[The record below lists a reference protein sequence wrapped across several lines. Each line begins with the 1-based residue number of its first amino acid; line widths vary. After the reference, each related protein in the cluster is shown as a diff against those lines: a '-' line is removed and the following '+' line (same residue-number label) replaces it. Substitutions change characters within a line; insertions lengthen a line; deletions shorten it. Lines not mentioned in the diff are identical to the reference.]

1 MNEDFIQKLMIAK
14 KVMDKHNEIPRG
26 GATSMDMGQTISNNG
41 INSPEPYFQE
51 PIPSNYNIPSEYL
64 QEQKV
69 LSKKPVEITEDR
81 IKNSKLPD
89 AIKELMIKHPIKQ
102 PEQYNPTLSDD
113 VIEKAARLMN
123 NGNTI
128 TQTSNK
134 QTSKP
139 TNQNNSDIRK
149 IVREELENILSENG
163 LLSESESKSNEVFQF
178 RVGKHIF
185 EGRVTKIKQVK

>member
-26 GATSMDMGQTISNNG
+26 GVTSMDMGQQISDNR

-64 QEQKV
+64 QEQKI
-69 LSKKPVEITEDR
+69 LPKKTVEITEDR

-123 NGNTI
+123 NGNSI
-128 TQTSNK
+128 PQTSNK

-139 TNQNNSDIRK
+139 ANQNNSDIRK

>member
-1 MNEDFIQKLMIAK
+1 MTDEFIKKLMVSKQI
-14 KVMDKHNEIPRG
+14 MDRHNEIPRSGSNG
-26 GATSMDMGQTISNNG
+26 GIGGGISESRVETPQ
-41 INSPEPYFQE
+41 IYSPEPVQA
-51 PIPSNYNIPSEYL
+51 NYNIPSEYM
-64 QEQKV
+64 ETRTSV
-69 LSKKPVEITEDR
+69 PAKPPVMTEDR
-81 IKNSKLPD
+81 IKSSKLPD
-89 AIKELMIKHPIKQ
+89 AIKDLMLKHPIKQ
-102 PEQYNPTLSDD
+102 PESYNPTLSNDI
-113 VIEKAARLMN
+113 IEKAARLMN

-139 TNQNNSDIRK
+139 TNQSNSDIRK
-149 IVREELENILSENG
+149 IVREELENIFSENG

>member
-1 MNEDFIQKLMIAK
+1 MNDDFIQKLMIAK

-26 GATSMDMGQTISNNG
+26 GSSSTPNMDLSTRQVSV
-41 INSPEPYFQE
+41 PEPYFPE
-51 PIPSNYNIPSEYL
+51 SIPSTYNIPNEYL

-69 LSKKPVEITEDR
+69 LPKKPVEITEDR